1 MSKILIAGIDPGFR
15 NFGVAR
21 LRLDLDSLDMEVDD
35 LILMKTES
43 GTGGKQKVIRK
54 NSDDL
59 RRAIEQNQGFRKAVE
74 GCAIG
79 FAEIPSGAQDHR
91 AAMGFGISIGIIAC
105 SPIPILQVQNF
116 EAKLAAVGTKTASK
130 DEMIE
135 WAMELYPDAPWLRYE
150 RNFKTKK
157 KGEPKDENEH
167 LADGIAIAKAGIG
180 LQEFQQLKAVWKATA
195 IAA

>member
-1 MSKILIAGIDPGFR
+1 MTKILIAGIDPGFR

-35 LILMKTES
+35 LILMQTES
-43 GTGGKQKVIRK
+43 GTGGKQKIIRK

-59 RRAIEQNQGFRKAVE
+59 RRAQEQNAGFRKAIQ
-74 GCAIG
+74 GCVIG

-91 AAMGFGISIGIIAC
+91 AAMGFGISIGIVAC

-130 DEMIE
+130 EEMIE
-135 WAMELYPDAPWLRYE
+135 WAVELYPDAPWLRYE
-150 RNFKTKK
+150 RNFRTRK
-157 KGEPKDENEH
+157 KGEVKDENEH
-167 LADGIAIAKAGIG
+167 LADAIAIAKAGLQ